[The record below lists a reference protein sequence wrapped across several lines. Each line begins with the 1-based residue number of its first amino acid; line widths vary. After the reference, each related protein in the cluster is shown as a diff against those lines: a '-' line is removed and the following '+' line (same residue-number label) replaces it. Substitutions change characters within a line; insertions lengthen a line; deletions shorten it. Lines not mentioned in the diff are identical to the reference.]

1 MQAVKRRGAKGPS
14 AVFRA
19 FSPISFLLLSLLLL
33 VGCGRHEKNAGNPP
47 ASPQAVS
54 ERAQGKPKGDG
65 AAAAGDSADV
75 PEDSSVSAPRAPSPD
90 DVLAQATE
98 RFTESFS
105 DAGENLPD
113 TDRKLTIS
121 DETRDKYA
129 DKADI
134 LFSPTLEGNDEED
147 DSPRYL
153 FRYRFE
159 PNSEERWTVSHR
171 LWKET
176 SYGGMT
182 RKIETVSNITRRWVI
197 GSRGEGASDDA
208 LIPIEYYIDTMR
220 LEQQEEGEEPIL
232 YNSQTDTVVPEEFRR
247 FGTEKMIGVPL
258 ERFQI
263 DPFGRMTE
271 KSIIVSG
278 FESDAQDS
286 RVTVPFPEEP
296 VRVGQ
301 SWTIPCTFRLKTRD
315 ETIQTIRGVQ
325 RFRLE
330 NVTGSLAVIH
340 ISMTVLSLV
349 GDPYL
354 EGQLAEKICEGTCR
368 FDMENGRA
376 LKTELEFSKTVPN
389 AFGSAT
395 ILVYRCRITEE
406 RADPAQSPS
415 EQGQDGTEPEQS
427 TTERE

>member
-1 MQAVKRRGAKGPS
+1 MQAANRRGTKGPS
-14 AVFRA
+14 AIFRA
-19 FSPISFLLLSLLLL
+19 FSPISLLLLSLQILL
-33 VGCGRHEKNAGNPP
+33 GCGQREKNTENPP

-54 ERAQGKPKGDG
+54 EPAQTKSQDSG
-65 AAAAGDSADV
+65 AAVTGDAADFS
-75 PEDSSVSAPRAPSPD
+75 EDSSVSAPRAPSPD

-113 TDRKLTIS
+113 TDRTLTIS
-121 DETRDKYA
+121 DETRDKYT

-134 LFSPTLEGNDEED
+134 LFSPTLEENGEED

-159 PNSEERWTVSHR
+159 PNSEQRWTVSHR

-197 GSRGEGASDDA
+197 GSRAEGASDND

-271 KSIIVSG
+271 KSIVVSG

-315 ETIQTIRGVQ
+315 ETIQTVRGVQ

-368 FDMENGRA
+368 FDMENGRT

-406 RADPAQSPS
+406 RADPPQGPS
-415 EQGQDGTEPEQS
+415 EQEQDEITQEQN
-427 TTERE
+427 TTEQE

>member
-1 MQAVKRRGAKGPS
+1 MQAAKTRVTKGPS

-19 FSPISFLLLSLLLL
+19 FSPLSCLLLSLLLL
-33 VGCGRHEKNAGNPP
+33 VGCGQREKNTDTPP
-47 ASPQAVS
+47 VSSPAVS
-54 ERAQGKPKGDG
+54 EPTQTGPRESGDAVTG
-65 AAAAGDSADV
+65 EEANIS
-75 PEDSSVSAPRAPSPD
+75 EDSSVSAPRAPSPD

-113 TDRKLTIS
+113 TDRTLTIS
-121 DETRDKYA
+121 EETRDKYT

-134 LFSPTLEGNDEED
+134 LFSPTLEENGEED

-159 PNSEERWTVSHR
+159 PNSEQRWTVSHR

-197 GSRGEGASDDA
+197 GPRAEGTCDDA

-271 KSIIVSG
+271 KSIVVSG

-301 SWTIPCTFRLKTRD
+301 SWTIPCTFRLKTRE
-315 ETIQTIRGVQ
+315 ETIQTVRGIQ

-376 LKTELEFSKTVPN
+376 LQTELEFSKTVPN

-406 RADPAQSPS
+406 RADPAQDPS
-415 EQGQDGTEPEQS
+415 GQEQDGTEPAPS
-427 TTERE
+427 TTEQE